1 MFKVGTSPGVF
12 NIALIETPILVV
24 PVILAKCY
32 LILLIRNAQTKIS
45 MFYFYTKS
53 KSAHL
58 LLIKLLFPI
67 KGGGGDVFKMGVSSQ
82 WYHFITYFHHFYQH
96 STKKVANFISNM

>member
-32 LILLIRNAQTKIS
+32 LILVIRNAQTKINV
-45 MFYFYTKS
+45 
-53 KSAHL
+53 
-58 LLIKLLFPI
+58 LFLHQ
-67 KGGGGDVFKMGVSSQ
+67 KQVSS
-82 WYHFITYFHHFYQH
+82 FIT
-96 STKKVANFISNM
+96 N

>member
-32 LILLIRNAQTKIS
+32 LILVIRNAQTKIS
-45 MFYFYTKS
+45 MFYFYIKS
-53 KSAHL
+53 KSAHS
-58 LLIKLLFPI
+58 LLIKLLFLI
-67 KGGGGDVFKMGVSSQ
+67 KGGGGDVFKMGVSSH
-82 WYHFITYFHHFYQH
+82 WFISYLHHFYQH
-96 STKKVANFISNM
+96 STKKVANLISNM